1 MTNAKM
7 REVNTTKY
15 YARKE
20 RGCRN
25 MKESSGKLKSILKP
39 TKKKVVVIVI
49 VLIVLIG
56 GFYYFSTVKSAQ
68 AAMAEPMYNTASV
81 EKKDLKKE
89 VSVNGTIGS
98 VNKQT
103 VECELANLEVTQVNV
118 KVGDVVKAG
127 DVICTLDNTSIQKKL
142 ENAQT
147 AANLAEQKSKQGITN
162 AQTSYDNAVA
172 DQSTNASRN
181 AQAVTDTYN
190 GWQTAIAERDGANI
204 AYQQAVTDRSNAEAA
219 YKTALQAAGA
229 ADTNPATA
237 DGSVCQAEHDAW
249 ALAVENE
256 NTTNATLSAAQ
267 AKVVEKEAAYKDAVQ
282 SQQDTA
288 TSDNR
293 KIAEQSAT
301 LAGAKIDAQSATG
314 GETASTIDDL
324 KKQLED
330 CTIVAPIDG
339 TITSL
344 KVEPG
349 KVYQSG
355 EIATIQDES
364 SLLVNATVDQFTIS
378 DIKEGMDATIRTDTT
393 GDLDMPGNLSFI
405 SPVPKSE
412 IDNNGKVTTTT
423 NYEIQATF
431 KEPND
436 RLRLGMNA
444 KTTILIDEKK
454 NALSVPVSC
463 IQTDGD
469 KKYIT
474 VLVDETTGETKDIEV
489 TTGLE
494 TTYDVEISGE
504 GVKEGL
510 EVIIPDGTMTEDTE
524 NADMIYG

>member
-1 MTNAKM
+1 
-7 REVNTTKY
+7 
-15 YARKE
+15 
-20 RGCRN
+20 
-25 MKESSGKLKSILKP
+25 
-39 TKKKVVVIVI
+39 
-49 VLIVLIG
+49 
-56 GFYYFSTVKSAQ
+56 
-68 AAMAEPMYNTASV
+68 MAEPMYCTASV

-127 DVICTLDNTSIQKKL
+127 DVICTLDNTTIQKKL

-172 DQSTNASRN
+172 DQNTNASRK

-204 AYQQAVTDRSNAEAA
+204 AYQQAVTNRSNAEAA
-219 YKTALQAAGA
+219 YKTALEAAGA

-249 ALAVENE
+249 ALAVQNE
-256 NTTNATLSAAQ
+256 STANATLSTAQ
-267 AKVVEKEAAYKDAVQ
+267 EKVVTTEAAYKDAVQ

-288 TSDNR
+288 TADSR
-293 KIAEQSAT
+293 KIAEQSAS
-301 LAGAKIDAQSATG
+301 LAGAKIDAQSNAG
-314 GETASTIDDL
+314 GETASTIDEL
-324 KKQLED
+324 KKQLDE
-330 CTIVAPIDG
+330 CTVVAPIDG

-349 KVYQSG
+349 KVYQNG

-378 DIKEGMDATIRTDTT
+378 DIKEGMDATIQTDTT
-393 GDLDMPGNLSFI
+393 GDLDMAGTLSFI

-412 IDNNGKVTTTT
+412 VDNNGKTTVST

-454 NALSVPVSC
+454 NALSVPASC

-469 KKYIT
+469 RTYIT
-474 VLVDETTGETKDIEV
+474 VLVDEATGETKEIDV

-494 TTYDVEISGE
+494 TAYDVEISGN

-510 EVIIPDGTMTEDTE
+510 EVIIPDGTTTEDTE
-524 NADMIYG
+524 TMDAIYG